1 MPVHL
6 PAALA
11 EITAPSF
18 VEDLGSLSL
27 DELRARRDRGQA
39 VENSL
44 SYVRRLIHGRLD
56 IVRGELERRRSGA
69 ARADLDDIIARLPE
83 LLADGSR
90 SDSLPRPPQDMAPG
104 ADADALVAD
113 LEARVPASVIGSLPD
128 LDDDRLAEVADTLTA
143 HERAISVGRNDLHV
157 VIDRLHAEIISR
169 YQAGNATVDSLLG

>member
-1 MPVHL
+1 MPAHL

-18 VEDLGSLSL
+18 VEDLASLSL
-27 DELRARRDRGQA
+27 DELRARRERSQA

-69 ARADLDDIIARLPE
+69 ERSELDAIIARLPE

-90 SDSLPRPPQDMAPG
+90 SDALPRPPQDMEPG
-104 ADADALVAD
+104 ADADALVAE
-113 LEARVPASVIGSLPD
+113 LEVRVPASVIGSLPD
-128 LDDDRLAEVADTLTA
+128 LDDDRLAEVAETLTA
-143 HERAISVGRNDLHV
+143 HEREISVGRNDLHG
-157 VIDRLHAEIISR
+157 VIDRLHAEIITR
-169 YQAGNATVDSLLG
+169 YQAGSASVDSLLG